1 MTRYQNARACSNI
14 NPDVGNFR
22 IPVSVGVSFVQE
34 CHSLDTVSAD
44 FQSQICLLY
53 TSAHKIPVTILSR
66 CQRYDFKRIS
76 IETICDRLNEL
87 IEKEGLDVEDKA
99 VRYIARMA
107 DGGMRDALSL
117 LDQCVAFYIG
127 RCV

>member
-1 MTRYQNARACSNI
+1 M
-14 NPDVGNFR
+14 
-22 IPVSVGVSFVQE
+22 
-34 CHSLDTVSAD
+34 
-44 FQSQICLLY
+44 
-53 TSAHKIPVTILSR
+53 ILR
-66 CQRYDFKRIS
+66 VIS

-87 IEKEGLDVEDKA
+87 IEKEDLDVEDKA

-127 RCV
+127 ERLTYDRVLECAWRGRCGCVQPHF